1 MPLLHKLCWLRGQY
15 HERKHCWTAAHYKYR
30 FARCSSAARLA
41 SCRSIGSVDS
51 AMSDPH
57 QNSDELRE
65 RMQELLDL
73 YHEMVSI
80 CQGERQRIA
89 DELRQINQ
97 SKQSAKV
104 YQMFGWFIDAN
115 TSPKC
120 NLYLGLFSAHLIK
133 RQFYKSPL
141 KLRHK
146 IDNGGSFDF
155 TSGSLLSCLN
165 SVLCL

>member
-1 MPLLHKLCWLRGQY
+1 MNTSTVEQLQH
-15 HERKHCWTAAHYKYR
+15 T
-30 FARCSSAARLA
+30 SSALRDALAQQDWQAVGRLDLQ
-41 SCRSIGSVDS
+41 CRQAVDN

-57 QNSDELRE
+57 QNSDALRE

-104 YQMFGWFIDAN
+104 YQMFG
-115 TSPKC
+115 
-120 NLYLGLFSAHLIK
+120 
-133 RQFYKSPL
+133 
-141 KLRHK
+141 
-146 IDNGGSFDF
+146 
-155 TSGSLLSCLN
+155 
-165 SVLCL
+165 